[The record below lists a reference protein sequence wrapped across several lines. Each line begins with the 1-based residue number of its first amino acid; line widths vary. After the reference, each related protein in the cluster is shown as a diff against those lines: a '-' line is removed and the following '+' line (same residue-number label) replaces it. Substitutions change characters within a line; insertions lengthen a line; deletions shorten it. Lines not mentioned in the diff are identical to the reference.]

1 MQTTTH
7 KFMLFETLKILF
19 YKYISLYIYINKTK
33 EINTRRA
40 NKKSLEGRY
49 PESRQKRKKK
59 KRVVHH
65 HLLIIIIILKFN
77 PVQLV
82 NPELKL
88 GCVEE
93 KQEKKK
99 FDMT

>member
-1 MQTTTH
+1 
-7 KFMLFETLKILF
+7 MLFETLKILF

-65 HLLIIIIILKFN
+65 QSN
-77 PVQLV
+77 
-82 NPELKL
+82 
-88 GCVEE
+88 
-93 KQEKKK
+93 
-99 FDMT
+99 